1 MKRRVLENRARYNRM
16 AASYEWFARSGSLG
30 QFPRFYR
37 AVADAIEA
45 DPGALLLDMGCGPG
59 TLTPYLPPKV
69 GPGGTVLGA
78 DISDEM
84 IERAR
89 ALSEERGWL
98 NVRFQRSDARDF
110 APDQPAGIIVFCLS
124 LTTMPEPGQC
134 FARALSWLKPGGQL
148 VILDSFLQ
156 PQRRLA
162 GLAIRIKSPLVGADP
177 RSISLAELTA
187 HLESVRMRHF
197 HGGVYTLLSGRRPS
211 ATTAAQ
217 QGAAAAVAQRVP
229 IGAW

>member
-1 MKRRVLENRARYNRM
+1 MKPRVPENRARYNRI
-16 AASYEWFARSGSLG
+16 AAFYEWFARSGSFG

-59 TLTPYLPPKV
+59 TLTPYLLPKV
-69 GPGGTVLGA
+69 DPGGTVLGTDVA
-78 DISDEM
+78 DEM

-89 ALSEERGWL
+89 ALSEQRGWL

-110 APDQPAGIIVFCLS
+110 IPDRPADIIVFCLS
-124 LTTMPEPGQC
+124 LTTMPEPAQC
-134 FARALSWLKPGGQL
+134 FTRAVSWLKPGGQL

-162 GLAIRIKSPLVGADP
+162 GLAIRMKSPLVGADAAAV
-177 RSISLAELTA
+177 SLAELTA
-187 HLESVRMRHF
+187 RLESVRLRHF
-197 HGGVYTLLSGRRPS
+197 HGGVYTLLSGRVPS
-211 ATTAAQ
+211 ARTAA
-217 QGAAAAVAQRVP
+217 A
-229 IGAW
+229 

>member
-1 MKRRVLENRARYNRM
+1 MRSRVFENRARYNRV
-16 AASYEWFARSGSLG
+16 AAFYEWFARSGSLG

-37 AVADAIEA
+37 AVADAIEC

-59 TLTPYLPPKV
+59 TLTPYLLPKV
-69 GPGGTVLGA
+69 GPQGAVLGT

-89 ALSEERGWL
+89 AVSDERGWP

-124 LTTMPEPGQC
+124 LTTMPEPGRC

-148 VILDSFLQ
+148 VVLDSFLQ
-156 PQRRLA
+156 PERRLA

-177 RSISLAELTA
+177 TGISLSELTTP
-187 HLESVRMRHF
+187 LESVHVRHF
-197 HGGVYTLLSGRRPS
+197 NGGVYTLVSGRTLS
-211 ATTAAQ
+211 AKTAA
-217 QGAAAAVAQRVP
+217 A
-229 IGAW
+229 